1 MKSILLASASVFAFA
16 GAAAAEISF
25 TGEAELGYN
34 DDGAQGND
42 GFYHDLDFTI
52 VAEQALDNG
61 LTAGASLDISNLSDG
76 GSIDASDYTL
86 YVESDM
92 AALRFGD
99 LDPVAEDNW
108 GGVDGSAA
116 ENFND
121 QDTHFNAGFD
131 AILVGEVS
139 YGGIDGMIS
148 YGVDTNG
155 GLNAGLDE
163 LDGLQLYVTGDFG
176 NVSAEMAYQ
185 EAPVAS
191 DPEVIALGAST
202 TFGGADVGAAFVNSS
217 STNAASDEQSIG
229 VDVSYPVGPVTAG
242 AYFTS
247 NRDDPDAYGFSV
259 DYSEG
264 PVAVNAFYDNDVDDT
279 AEDYGIEG
287 SYDVGNGLMIMAGLV
302 DSFDDRYIA
311 GEYDLGNGAALLIS
325 HADDSDNDDTSDEI
339 GDPEYQE
346 GTTVEVSFEF

>member
-16 GAAAAEISF
+16 GAAAAEVSF

-34 DDGAQGND
+34 DDSAQGND

-108 GGVDGSAA
+108 GGVDGSAYDS
-116 ENFND
+116 FND
-121 QDTHFNAGFD
+121 QDVHLDSTTSPLGANVFEAL
-131 AILVGEVS
+131 LVGEIS
-139 YGGIDGMIS
+139 YGGVDGMIS
-148 YGVDTNG
+148 YGVDTDGNFVE
-155 GLNAGLDE
+155 DE
-163 LDGLQLYVTGDFG
+163 LDAMQIYASGDFG
-176 NVSAEMAYQ
+176 NVSAELAYQ
-185 EAPVAS
+185 AEFAGTGA
-191 DPEVIALGAST
+191 VIALGGST
-202 TFGGADVGAAFVNSS
+202 TVAGADLGVAFADADGGN
-217 STNAASDEQSIG
+217 SIG

-247 NRDDPDAYGFSV
+247 NSNDPDAYGISV

-264 PVAVNAFYDNDVDDT
+264 PIAVNAFYDNDVDDT

-302 DSFDDRYIA
+302 DSFDDRYVA
-311 GEYDLGNGAALLIS
+311 GEYDLGSGAALLIS